1 VLLSFLLV
9 YILLFYF
16 ILSNCGSSL
25 SQFQAMLL
33 VFKFYTFL
41 ITVCTTVSHIKSY
54 TYIQKSLVNTVYYV
68 NIMEMCVLY
77 IVFNC
82 ILCKCVYCV
91 YFGVCVCVWCVCA

>member
-1 VLLSFLLV
+1 MLLSFLLV
-9 YILLFYF
+9 YISLYYF

-54 TYIQKSLVNTVYYV
+54 TYIQKSLENTVYYV

-77 IVFNC
+77 IVQMC
-82 ILCKCVYCV
+82 ILLCVCCV
-91 YFGVCVCVWCVCA
+91 WVCVCVWCVCV